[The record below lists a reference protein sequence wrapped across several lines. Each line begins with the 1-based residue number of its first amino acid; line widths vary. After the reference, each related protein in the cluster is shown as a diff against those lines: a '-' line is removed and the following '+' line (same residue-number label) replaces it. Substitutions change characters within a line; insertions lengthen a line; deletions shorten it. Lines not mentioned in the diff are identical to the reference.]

1 MPYLVIFEPLSR
13 KIVIR
18 LICVPGC
25 VYHAIYRT
33 MVIVSNKYQV
43 FCTMSV
49 NSMTPVGG
57 PPIVLHHELP
67 DDTLIV
73 HPEYI
78 DRHTRAALFFGANI
92 INVVLGVMLTLGLL
106 CGGWMLTWGIQR
118 TQMLST
124 LENGGT
130 SLTARVT
137 GKRALMLNPMA
148 QQYAYALAYEFME
161 PESGRIIN
169 AEQRLPLYLY
179 EGMTIGQNVAIY
191 YHPGTEQVSTLQ
203 IAALGTSQ
211 DRSALL
217 AGVVGGLLLLLAG
230 VYALPM
236 GVRLWNELCLFGRG
250 ECVSASALNAQLSH
264 PQQMPRVTLRYR
276 FRTPAG
282 KECSG
287 EENFPRYPQLRHL
300 PKFGTHLAV
309 IYLDE
314 RHFRVL

>member
-1 MPYLVIFEPLSR
+1 MSLNSLS
-13 KIVIR
+13 
-18 LICVPGC
+18 P
-25 VYHAIYRT
+25 A
-33 MVIVSNKYQV
+33 
-43 FCTMSV
+43 
-49 NSMTPVGG
+49 GG

-78 DRHTRAALFFGANI
+78 DRHTRMALFLGANI
-92 INVVLGVMLTLGLL
+92 INVVLGALLLLGVL
-106 CGGWMLTWGIQR
+106 CGGWMLSWGIQR

-124 LENGGT
+124 LENSGQT
-130 SLTARVT
+130 LTARVT
-137 GKRALMLNPMA
+137 GKRALLLNPMA
-148 QQYAYALAYEFME
+148 QQYAYALAYEFVE
-161 PESGRIIN
+161 PQSGRIID

-179 EGMTIGQNVAIY
+179 ESMTVGQSVAIY
-191 YHPGTEQVSTLQ
+191 YHVGTEQVSTLQ

-211 DRSALL
+211 DRSAML
-217 AGVVGGLLLLLAG
+217 AGVVGGLLILLAG

-236 GVRLWNELCLFGRG
+236 GLRLWSELRLFGRG
-250 ECVSASALNAQLSH
+250 ECVSASALNAQLSNS
-264 PQQMPRVTLRYR
+264 QQTPVARVTLRYR

-287 EENFPRYPQLRHL
+287 EESFPRYPQLHHL

-314 RHFRVL
+314 WHFRVL